1 VETEAGRR
9 LLRGLPSQGTG
20 LVALNVEAL
29 SEAISAIEAEA
40 AEKAPDSLD
49 AAWAEAE
56 AALPE
61 GWWLHALDAWSF
73 DDMAWRVEA
82 ASAGHQEPSD
92 SWARYH
98 AVRGPSVATY
108 GPTPAAAL
116 RALAAKLRS
125 LPVMD
130 SGEAGR

>member
-29 SEAISAIEAEA
+29 SKAIEAIEAEA
-40 AEKAPDSLD
+40 AAAEKAHDSLD

-56 AALPE
+56 AALPD
-61 GWWLHALDAWSF
+61 GWI
-73 DDMAWRVEA
+73 
-82 ASAGHQEPSD
+82 
-92 SWARYH
+92 
-98 AVRGPSVATY
+98 GPSLGPELAIKRSGWVWRAFSWDRATPRGVLIEGH

-116 RALAAKLRS
+116 RALAAKLRE
-125 LPVMD
+125 M
-130 SGEAGR
+130 AG